1 MEERTIMK
9 IFVIFLALLLI
20 IPLAHS
26 QVQVEN
32 STSFRMG
39 YSSEK
44 LFSSDLGMLS
54 YVRGETIWLQV
65 SGSHM
70 IELHDKEGSVVS
82 GYVYDGRP
90 TPIYTFEE
98 SDIVGTWRLIIDNSV
113 YELELVDQ
121 LLEVEE
127 NIVEFLLMND
137 SLIVKG
143 EIRPIFTDIPL
154 ESEIII
160 AKNRKSDFTTM
171 RTELVIERANTNIG
185 ITYNIGEKET
195 TLFIQPYIDNVR
207 SEGEYSEIGLQN
219 IYAWA
224 ELTSE
229 IALVKKTEG
238 SRFTTYVDEP
248 IVETDR
254 TYFEITDVAR
264 KGINMTIPG
273 PGLTDE
279 PWTVPLKYGRSLL
292 SVYLEFEGKIF
303 VNRIPVIILEDK
315 IIINP
320 ELIIQVNSFEDKIE
334 YREIID
340 IEENMELEFLLI
352 SKINGIDRIFYDTD
366 RPALTKINVIDRT
379 NNEKLEKYNIVF
391 EEKIESIKINQTTYI
406 IGNQELINMRNL
418 ANAKLFINSF
428 SIFDSILDS
437 RMNEDGII
445 EIIANVGMARI
456 QIIDSTGSISGNGEI
471 VIRKLDSDTGEFLI
485 IEWNGSDVRT
495 ILPEGRYLA
504 RLESENIQGET
515 EFEIFTDEKEVLILV
530 DSMYGM
536 STNIWIFTLSTIIT
550 IEIVIIYTIWKKNI
564 KGI

>member
-1 MEERTIMK
+1 MK

-20 IPLAHS
+20 IPLVHS
-26 QVQVEN
+26 QVQIEN
-32 STSFRMG
+32 STSFRTG

-70 IELHDKEGSVVS
+70 IELHNKEGNVVA
-82 GYVYDGRP
+82 GYVYDGHP
-90 TPIYTFEE
+90 TSIYTFEE
-98 SDIVGTWRLIIDNSV
+98 SDILGTWRLIIDNSV

-154 ESEIII
+154 ESEMII
-160 AKNRKSDFTTM
+160 AKNRKSDFTTVQ
-171 RTELVIERANTNIG
+171 TELVIERTNTNIG

-229 IALVKKTEG
+229 IALVKKTES

-279 PWTVPLKYGRSLL
+279 PWTVPLKYGRALL
-292 SVYLEFEGKIF
+292 SVYLEFEGQIF

-334 YREIID
+334 YREIIK

-352 SKINGIDRIFYDTD
+352 SKINGIDRIFYYTD

-406 IGNQELINMRNL
+406 IGDQELINMRNL

-428 SIFDSILDS
+428 STFDSILDS

-445 EIIANVGMARI
+445 EIIANVGIARI
-456 QIIDSTGSISGNGEI
+456 QVIDSTGSISGNGEI
-471 VIRKLDSDTGEFLI
+471 VIRKLDSDTEEFLI
-485 IEWNGSDVRT
+485 TEWNGSDVRI

-515 EFEIFTDEKEVLILV
+515 EFEIFTDEKEVSILV

>member
-1 MEERTIMK
+1 MK

-20 IPLAHS
+20 IPLVHS
-26 QVQVEN
+26 QVQIEN
-32 STSFRMG
+32 STSFRTG

-70 IELHDKEGSVVS
+70 IELHNKEGNVVA
-82 GYVYDGRP
+82 GYVYDGHP
-90 TPIYTFEE
+90 TSIYTFEE
-98 SDIVGTWRLIIDNSV
+98 SDILGTWRLIIDNSV

-154 ESEIII
+154 ESEMII
-160 AKNRKSDFTTM
+160 AKNRKSDFTTVQ
-171 RTELVIERANTNIG
+171 TELVIERTNTNIG

-229 IALVKKTEG
+229 IALVKKTES

-279 PWTVPLKYGRSLL
+279 PWTVPLKYGRALL
-292 SVYLEFEGKIF
+292 SVYLEFEGQIF

-334 YREIID
+334 YRGIID

-352 SKINGIDRIFYDTD
+352 SKINGIDRIFYYTD

-391 EEKIESIKINQTTYI
+391 EEKTESIKINQTTYI
-406 IGNQELINMRNL
+406 IGDQELINMRNL

-428 SIFDSILDS
+428 STFDSILDS

-445 EIIANVGMARI
+445 EIIANVGIARI
-456 QIIDSTGSISGNGEI
+456 QVIDSTGSISGNGEI
-471 VIRKLDSDTGEFLI
+471 VIRKLDSDTEEFLI
-485 IEWNGSDVRT
+485 TEWNGSDVRM

>member
-1 MEERTIMK
+1 MK

-20 IPLAHS
+20 IPLVHS
-26 QVQVEN
+26 QVQIEN
-32 STSFRMG
+32 STSFRTG

-70 IELHDKEGSVVS
+70 IELHNKEGNVVS
-82 GYVYDGRP
+82 GYVYDGHP
-90 TPIYTFEE
+90 TSIYTFEE
-98 SDIVGTWRLIIDNSV
+98 SDILGTWRLIIDNSV

-154 ESEIII
+154 ESEMII
-160 AKNRKSDFTTM
+160 AKNRKSDFTTVQ
-171 RTELVIERANTNIG
+171 TELVIERTNTNIG

-229 IALVKKTEG
+229 IALVKKTES

-279 PWTVPLKYGRSLL
+279 PWTVPLKYGRALL
-292 SVYLEFEGKIF
+292 SVYLEFEGQIF

-334 YREIID
+334 YRGIID

-352 SKINGIDRIFYDTD
+352 SKINGIDRIFYYTD

-406 IGNQELINMRNL
+406 IGDQELINMRNL

-428 SIFDSILDS
+428 STFDSILDS

-445 EIIANVGMARI
+445 EIIANVGIARI
-456 QIIDSTGSISGNGEI
+456 QVIDSTGSISGNGEI
-471 VIRKLDSDTGEFLI
+471 VIRKLDSDTEEFLI
-485 IEWNGSDVRT
+485 TEWNGSDVRM

>member
-1 MEERTIMK
+1 MK
-9 IFVIFLALLLI
+9 IFVIVLALLLI
-20 IPLAHS
+20 IPLVHS
-26 QVQVEN
+26 QVQIEN
-32 STSFRMG
+32 STSFRTG

-70 IELHDKEGSVVS
+70 IELHNKEGNVVS
-82 GYVYDGRP
+82 GYVYDGHP
-90 TPIYTFEE
+90 TSIYTFEE
-98 SDIVGTWRLIIDNSV
+98 SDILGTWRLIIDNSV

-154 ESEIII
+154 ESEMII
-160 AKNRKSDFTTM
+160 AKNRKSDFTTVQ
-171 RTELVIERANTNIG
+171 TELVIERTNTNIG

-229 IALVKKTEG
+229 IALVKKTES

-279 PWTVPLKYGRSLL
+279 PWTVPLKYGRALL

-334 YREIID
+334 YREIIK

-352 SKINGIDRIFYDTD
+352 SKINGIDRIFYYTD

-406 IGNQELINMRNL
+406 IGDQELINMRNL

-428 SIFDSILDS
+428 STFDSILDS

-445 EIIANVGMARI
+445 EIIANVGIARI
-456 QIIDSTGSISGNGEI
+456 QVIDSTGSISGNGEI
-471 VIRKLDSDTGEFLI
+471 VIRKLDSDTEEFLI
-485 IEWNGSDVRT
+485 TEWNGSDVRM

>member
-1 MEERTIMK
+1 MK

-20 IPLAHS
+20 IPLVHS
-26 QVQVEN
+26 QVQIEN
-32 STSFRMG
+32 STSFRTG

-70 IELHDKEGSVVS
+70 IELHNKEGNVVS
-82 GYVYDGRP
+82 GYVYDGHP
-90 TPIYTFEE
+90 TSIYTFEE
-98 SDIVGTWRLIIDNSV
+98 SDILGTWILIIDNSV

-154 ESEIII
+154 ESEMII
-160 AKNRKSDFTTM
+160 AKNRKSDFTTVQ
-171 RTELVIERANTNIG
+171 TELVIERTNTNIG

-229 IALVKKTEG
+229 IALVKKTES

-279 PWTVPLKYGRSLL
+279 PWTVPLKYGRALL
-292 SVYLEFEGKIF
+292 SVYLEFEGQIF

-334 YREIID
+334 YREIIK

-352 SKINGIDRIFYDTD
+352 SKINGIDRIFYYTD

-406 IGNQELINMRNL
+406 IGDQELINMRNL

-428 SIFDSILDS
+428 STFDSILDS

-445 EIIANVGMARI
+445 EIIANVGIARI
-456 QIIDSTGSISGNGEI
+456 QVIDSTGSISGNGEI
-471 VIRKLDSDTGEFLI
+471 VIRKLDSDTEEFLI
-485 IEWNGSDVRT
+485 IEWNGSDVRM

>member
-1 MEERTIMK
+1 MEERIIMK

-20 IPLAHS
+20 IPLVHS
-26 QVQVEN
+26 QVQIEN
-32 STSFRMG
+32 STSFRIG

-70 IELHDKEGSVVS
+70 IELHNKEGIVIS
-82 GYVYDGRP
+82 GYVYDGHP
-90 TPIYTFEE
+90 TSIYTFEE
-98 SDIVGTWRLIIDNSV
+98 SDILGTWRLIIDNSV

-160 AKNRKSDFTTM
+160 AKNRKSDVTTM
-171 RTELVIERANTNIG
+171 QTELVIERANTNIG
-185 ITYNIGEKET
+185 ITYNVGEKET

-229 IALVKKTEG
+229 IALVKKTES

-273 PGLTDE
+273 PGLTSE
-279 PWTVPLKYGRSLL
+279 PWTVPLKYGRALL

-320 ELIIQVNSFEDKIE
+320 ELIIPVNSFEDKIE
-334 YREIID
+334 YREIIS
-340 IEENMELEFLLI
+340 IEENMELEFL
-352 SKINGIDRIFYDTD
+352 
-366 RPALTKINVIDRT
+366 
-379 NNEKLEKYNIVF
+379 
-391 EEKIESIKINQTTYI
+391 
-406 IGNQELINMRNL
+406 
-418 ANAKLFINSF
+418 
-428 SIFDSILDS
+428 
-437 RMNEDGII
+437 
-445 EIIANVGMARI
+445 
-456 QIIDSTGSISGNGEI
+456 
-471 VIRKLDSDTGEFLI
+471 
-485 IEWNGSDVRT
+485 
-495 ILPEGRYLA
+495 
-504 RLESENIQGET
+504 
-515 EFEIFTDEKEVLILV
+515 
-530 DSMYGM
+530 
-536 STNIWIFTLSTIIT
+536 
-550 IEIVIIYTIWKKNI
+550 
-564 KGI
+564 

>member
-1 MEERTIMK
+1 MK

-20 IPLAHS
+20 IPLVHS
-26 QVQVEN
+26 QVQIEN
-32 STSFRMG
+32 STSFRIG

-70 IELHDKEGSVVS
+70 IELHNKEGNVVA
-82 GYVYDGRP
+82 GYVYDGHP
-90 TPIYTFEE
+90 TSIYTFEE
-98 SDIVGTWRLIIDNSV
+98 SDILGTWRLIIDNSV

-154 ESEIII
+154 ESEMII
-160 AKNRKSDFTTM
+160 AKNRKSDFTTVQ
-171 RTELVIERANTNIG
+171 TELVIERTNTNIG

-229 IALVKKTEG
+229 IALVKKTES

-279 PWTVPLKYGRSLL
+279 PWTVPLKYGRALL
-292 SVYLEFEGKIF
+292 SVYLEFEGQIF

-334 YREIID
+334 YRGIID

-352 SKINGIDRIFYDTD
+352 SKINGIDRIFYYTD

-406 IGNQELINMRNL
+406 IGDQELINMRNL

-428 SIFDSILDS
+428 STFDSILDS

-445 EIIANVGMARI
+445 EIIANVGIARI
-456 QIIDSTGSISGNGEI
+456 QVIDSTGSISGNGEI
-471 VIRKLDSDTGEFLI
+471 VIRKLDSDTEEFLI
-485 IEWNGSDVRT
+485 TEWNGSDVRI

>member
-1 MEERTIMK
+1 MK

-20 IPLAHS
+20 IPLVHS
-26 QVQVEN
+26 QVQIEN
-32 STSFRMG
+32 STSFRTG

-70 IELHDKEGSVVS
+70 IELHNKEGNVVS
-82 GYVYDGRP
+82 GYVYDGHP
-90 TPIYTFEE
+90 TSIYTFEE
-98 SDIVGTWRLIIDNSV
+98 SDILGTWRLIIDNSV

-154 ESEIII
+154 ESEMII
-160 AKNRKSDFTTM
+160 AKNRKSDFTTVQ
-171 RTELVIERANTNIG
+171 TELVIERTNTNIG

-229 IALVKKTEG
+229 IALVKKTES

-279 PWTVPLKYGRSLL
+279 PWTVPLKYGRALL

-320 ELIIQVNSFEDKIE
+320 ELIIQVNSFEDKVE
-334 YREIID
+334 YRGIID

-352 SKINGIDRIFYDTD
+352 SKINGIDRIFYYTD

-406 IGNQELINMRNL
+406 IGDQELINMRNL

-428 SIFDSILDS
+428 STFDSILDS

-445 EIIANVGMARI
+445 EIIANVGIARI
-456 QIIDSTGSISGNGEI
+456 QVIDSTGSISGNGEI
-471 VIRKLDSDTGEFLI
+471 VIRKLDSDTEEFLI
-485 IEWNGSDVRT
+485 TEWNGSDVRM

>member
-1 MEERTIMK
+1 MK

-20 IPLAHS
+20 IPLVHS
-26 QVQVEN
+26 QVQIEN
-32 STSFRMG
+32 STSFRTG

-70 IELHDKEGSVVS
+70 IELHNKEGNVVS
-82 GYVYDGRP
+82 GYVYDGHP
-90 TPIYTFEE
+90 TSIYTFEE
-98 SDIVGTWRLIIDNSV
+98 SDILGTWRLIIDNSV

-154 ESEIII
+154 ESEMII
-160 AKNRKSDFTTM
+160 AKNRKSDFTTVQ
-171 RTELVIERANTNIG
+171 TELVIERTNTNIG

-229 IALVKKTEG
+229 IALVKKTES

-279 PWTVPLKYGRSLL
+279 PWTVPLKYGRALL
-292 SVYLEFEGKIF
+292 SVYLEFEGQIF

-320 ELIIQVNSFEDKIE
+320 ELIIQVNSFEDKVE
-334 YREIID
+334 YRGIID

-352 SKINGIDRIFYDTD
+352 SKINGIDRIFYYTD

-406 IGNQELINMRNL
+406 IGDQELINMRNL

-428 SIFDSILDS
+428 STFDSILDS

-445 EIIANVGMARI
+445 EIIANVGIARI
-456 QIIDSTGSISGNGEI
+456 QVIDSTGSISGNGEI
-471 VIRKLDSDTGEFLI
+471 VIRKLDSDTEEFLI
-485 IEWNGSDVRT
+485 TEWNGSDVRM

>member
-1 MEERTIMK
+1 MK

-20 IPLAHS
+20 IPLVHS
-26 QVQVEN
+26 QVQIEN
-32 STSFRMG
+32 STSFRIG

-70 IELHDKEGSVVS
+70 IELHNKEGNVVS
-82 GYVYDGRP
+82 GYVYDGHP
-90 TPIYTFEE
+90 TSIYTFEE
-98 SDIVGTWRLIIDNSV
+98 SDILGTWRLIIDNSV

-154 ESEIII
+154 ESEMII
-160 AKNRKSDFTTM
+160 AKNRKSDFTTVQ
-171 RTELVIERANTNIG
+171 TELVIERTNTNIG

-229 IALVKKTEG
+229 IALVKKTES

-279 PWTVPLKYGRSLL
+279 PWTVPLKYGRALL
-292 SVYLEFEGKIF
+292 SVYLEFEGQIF

-334 YREIID
+334 YREIIK

-352 SKINGIDRIFYDTD
+352 SKINGIDRIFYYTD

-391 EEKIESIKINQTTYI
+391 EEKTESIKINQTTYI
-406 IGNQELINMRNL
+406 IGDQELINMRNL

-428 SIFDSILDS
+428 STFDSILDS

-445 EIIANVGMARI
+445 EIIANVGIARI
-456 QIIDSTGSISGNGEI
+456 QVIDSTGSISGNGEI
-471 VIRKLDSDTGEFLI
+471 VIRKLDSDTEEFLI
-485 IEWNGSDVRT
+485 TEWNGSDVRM

-515 EFEIFTDEKEVLILV
+515 EFEIFTDEKEVSILV

>member
-1 MEERTIMK
+1 MK

-20 IPLAHS
+20 IPLVHS
-26 QVQVEN
+26 QVQIEN
-32 STSFRMG
+32 STSFRIG

-70 IELHDKEGSVVS
+70 IELHNKEGNVVS
-82 GYVYDGRP
+82 GYVYDGHP
-90 TPIYTFEE
+90 TSIYTFEE
-98 SDIVGTWRLIIDNSV
+98 SDILGTWRLIIDNSV

-154 ESEIII
+154 ESEMII
-160 AKNRKSDFTTM
+160 AKNRKSDFTTVQ
-171 RTELVIERANTNIG
+171 TELVIERTNTNIG

-229 IALVKKTEG
+229 IALVKKTES

-279 PWTVPLKYGRSLL
+279 PWTVPLKYGRALL
-292 SVYLEFEGKIF
+292 SVYLEFEGQIF

-334 YREIID
+334 YREIIK

-352 SKINGIDRIFYDTD
+352 SKINGIDRIFYYTD

-406 IGNQELINMRNL
+406 IGDQELINMRNL

-428 SIFDSILDS
+428 STFDSILDS

-445 EIIANVGMARI
+445 EIIANVGIARI
-456 QIIDSTGSISGNGEI
+456 QVIDSTGSISGNGEI
-471 VIRKLDSDTGEFLI
+471 VIRKLDSDTEEFLI
-485 IEWNGSDVRT
+485 IEWNGSDVRM

>member
-1 MEERTIMK
+1 MK

-20 IPLAHS
+20 IPLVHS
-26 QVQVEN
+26 QVQIEN
-32 STSFRMG
+32 STSFRIG

-70 IELHDKEGSVVS
+70 IELHNKEGIVIS
-82 GYVYDGRP
+82 GYVYDGNP
-90 TPIYTFEE
+90 TSIYTFEE
-98 SDIVGTWRLIIDNSV
+98 SDILGTWRLFIDNSV

-171 RTELVIERANTNIG
+171 QTELVIERANTNIG
-185 ITYNIGEKET
+185 ITYNVGEKET

-279 PWTVPLKYGRSLL
+279 PWTVPLKYGRALL
-292 SVYLEFEGKIF
+292 SVYLEFEGQIF

-334 YREIID
+334 YRGIID

-352 SKINGIDRIFYDTD
+352 SKINGIDRIFYYTD

-406 IGNQELINMRNL
+406 IGDQELINMRNL

-428 SIFDSILDS
+428 STFDSILDS

-445 EIIANVGMARI
+445 EIIANVGIARI
-456 QIIDSTGSISGNGEI
+456 QVIDSTGSISGNGEI
-471 VIRKLDSDTGEFLI
+471 VIRKLDSDTEEFLI
-485 IEWNGSDVRT
+485 TEWNGSDVRMR
-495 ILPEGRYLA
+495 LPEGRYLA

-536 STNIWIFTLSTIIT
+536 STNIWIFILSTIIT

>member
-1 MEERTIMK
+1 MK

-20 IPLAHS
+20 IPLVHS
-26 QVQVEN
+26 QVQIEN
-32 STSFRMG
+32 STSFRIG

-70 IELHDKEGSVVS
+70 IELHNKEGNVVS
-82 GYVYDGRP
+82 GYVYDGHP
-90 TPIYTFEE
+90 TSIYTFEE
-98 SDIVGTWRLIIDNSV
+98 SDILGTWRLIIDNSV

-154 ESEIII
+154 ESEMII
-160 AKNRKSDFTTM
+160 AKNRKSDFTTVQ
-171 RTELVIERANTNIG
+171 TELVIERTNTNIG

-229 IALVKKTEG
+229 IALVKKTES

-279 PWTVPLKYGRSLL
+279 PWTVPLKYGRALL
-292 SVYLEFEGKIF
+292 SVYLEFEGQIF

-334 YREIID
+334 YREIIK

-352 SKINGIDRIFYDTD
+352 SKINGIDRIFYYTD

-406 IGNQELINMRNL
+406 IGDQELINMRNL

-428 SIFDSILDS
+428 STFDSILDS

-445 EIIANVGMARI
+445 EIIANVGIARI
-456 QIIDSTGSISGNGEI
+456 QVIDSTGSISGNGEI
-471 VIRKLDSDTGEFLI
+471 VIRKLDSDTEEFLI
-485 IEWNGSDVRT
+485 TEWNGSDVRM

>member
-1 MEERTIMK
+1 MK
-9 IFVIFLALLLI
+9 TFVIFLALLLI
-20 IPLAHS
+20 IPLVHS
-26 QVQVEN
+26 QVQIEN
-32 STSFRMG
+32 STSFRIG

-70 IELHDKEGSVVS
+70 IELHNKEGDVVS
-82 GYVYDGRP
+82 GYVYDGHP
-90 TPIYTFEE
+90 TSIYTFEE
-98 SDIVGTWRLIIDNSV
+98 SDILGTWRLIIDNSV

-154 ESEIII
+154 ESEMII
-160 AKNRKSDFTTM
+160 AKNRKSDFTTVQ
-171 RTELVIERANTNIG
+171 TELVIERVNTNIG

-229 IALVKKTEG
+229 IALVKKTES

-334 YREIID
+334 YREIIK

-352 SKINGIDRIFYDTD
+352 SKINGIDRIFYYTD

-406 IGNQELINMRNL
+406 IGDQELINMRNL

-428 SIFDSILDS
+428 STFDSILDI

-445 EIIANVGMARI
+445 EIIANVGIARI
-456 QIIDSTGSISGNGEI
+456 QVIDSTGSISGNGEI
-471 VIRKLDSDTGEFLI
+471 VIRKLDSDTEEFLI
-485 IEWNGSDVRT
+485 TEWNGSDVKM

-515 EFEIFTDEKEVLILV
+515 EFEIFTDEKEVSILV

>member
-1 MEERTIMK
+1 MK

-20 IPLAHS
+20 IPLVHS
-26 QVQVEN
+26 QVQIEN
-32 STSFRMG
+32 STSFRIG

-70 IELHDKEGSVVS
+70 IELHNKEGIVIS
-82 GYVYDGRP
+82 GYVYDGNP
-90 TPIYTFEE
+90 TSIYTFEE
-98 SDIVGTWRLIIDNSV
+98 SDILGMWRLFIDNSV

-160 AKNRKSDFTTM
+160 AKNRKSDVTTVQ
-171 RTELVIERANTNIG
+171 TELVIERANTNIG
-185 ITYNIGEKET
+185 ITYNVGEKET

-229 IALVKKTEG
+229 IALVKKTES

-279 PWTVPLKYGRSLL
+279 PWTVPLKYGRALL
-292 SVYLEFEGKIF
+292 SVYLEFEGQIF

-334 YREIID
+334 YREIIK

-352 SKINGIDRIFYDTD
+352 SKINGIDRIFYYTD

-406 IGNQELINMRNL
+406 IGDQELINMRNL

-428 SIFDSILDS
+428 SAFDSILDS

-445 EIIANVGMARI
+445 EIIANVGIARI
-456 QIIDSTGSISGNGEI
+456 QVIDSTGSISGNGEI
-471 VIRKLDSDTGEFLI
+471 VIRKLDSDTEEFLI
-485 IEWNGSDVRT
+485 TEWNGSDVRM

>member
-1 MEERTIMK
+1 MK

-20 IPLAHS
+20 IPLVHS
-26 QVQVEN
+26 QVQIEN
-32 STSFRMG
+32 STSFRTG

-70 IELHDKEGSVVS
+70 IELHDKEGNVVS
-82 GYVYDGRP
+82 GYVYDGHP
-90 TPIYTFEE
+90 TSIYTFEE
-98 SDIVGTWRLIIDNSV
+98 SDILGTWRLIIDNSV

-154 ESEIII
+154 ESEMII
-160 AKNRKSDFTTM
+160 AKNRKSDFTTVQ
-171 RTELVIERANTNIG
+171 TELVIERTNTNIG

-229 IALVKKTEG
+229 IALVKKTES

-279 PWTVPLKYGRSLL
+279 PWTVPLKYGRALL
-292 SVYLEFEGKIF
+292 SVYLEFEGQIF

-334 YREIID
+334 YREIIK

-352 SKINGIDRIFYDTD
+352 SKINGIDRIFYYTD

-406 IGNQELINMRNL
+406 IGDQELINMRNL

-428 SIFDSILDS
+428 STFDSILDS

-445 EIIANVGMARI
+445 EIIANVGIARI
-456 QIIDSTGSISGNGEI
+456 QVIDSTGSISGNGEI
-471 VIRKLDSDTGEFLI
+471 VIRKLDSDTEEFLI
-485 IEWNGSDVRT
+485 IEWNGSDVRM

>member
-1 MEERTIMK
+1 MEERIIMK

-20 IPLAHS
+20 IPLVHS
-26 QVQVEN
+26 QVQIEN
-32 STSFRMG
+32 STSFRIG

-70 IELHDKEGSVVS
+70 IELHNKEGIVIS
-82 GYVYDGRP
+82 GYVYDGNP
-90 TPIYTFEE
+90 TSIYTFEE
-98 SDIVGTWRLIIDNSV
+98 SDILGMWRLFIDNSV

-160 AKNRKSDFTTM
+160 AKNRKSDVTTVQ
-171 RTELVIERANTNIG
+171 TELVIERANTNIG
-185 ITYNIGEKET
+185 ITYNVGEKET

-229 IALVKKTEG
+229 IALVKKTES

-279 PWTVPLKYGRSLL
+279 PWTVPLKYGRALL
-292 SVYLEFEGKIF
+292 SVYLEFEGQIF

-334 YREIID
+334 YREIIK

-352 SKINGIDRIFYDTD
+352 SKINGIDRIFYYTD

-406 IGNQELINMRNL
+406 IGDQELINMRNL

-428 SIFDSILDS
+428 SAFDSILDS

-445 EIIANVGMARI
+445 EIIANVGIARI
-456 QIIDSTGSISGNGEI
+456 QVIDSTGSISGNGEI
-471 VIRKLDSDTGEFLI
+471 VIRKLDSDTEEFLI
-485 IEWNGSDVRT
+485 TEWNGSDVRM

>member
-1 MEERTIMK
+1 MK

-20 IPLAHS
+20 IPLVHS
-26 QVQVEN
+26 QVQIEN
-32 STSFRMG
+32 STSFRIG

-54 YVRGETIWLQV
+54 YVRGETIWLQI

-70 IELHDKEGSVVS
+70 IELHDKEGNVVS
-82 GYVYDGRP
+82 GYVYDGHP
-90 TPIYTFEE
+90 TSIYTFEE
-98 SDIVGTWRLIIDNSV
+98 SDILGTWRLIIDNSV

-154 ESEIII
+154 ESEMII
-160 AKNRKSDFTTM
+160 AKNRKSDFTTVQ
-171 RTELVIERANTNIG
+171 TELVIERTNTNIG

-229 IALVKKTEG
+229 IALVKKTES

-279 PWTVPLKYGRSLL
+279 PWTVPLKYGRALL
-292 SVYLEFEGKIF
+292 SVYLEFEGQIF

-334 YREIID
+334 YREIIK

-352 SKINGIDRIFYDTD
+352 SKINGIDRIFYYTD

-406 IGNQELINMRNL
+406 IGDQELINMRNL

-428 SIFDSILDS
+428 STFDSILDS

-445 EIIANVGMARI
+445 EIIANVGIARI
-456 QIIDSTGSISGNGEI
+456 QVIDSTGSISGNGEI
-471 VIRKLDSDTGEFLI
+471 VIRKLDSDTEEFLI
-485 IEWNGSDVRT
+485 IEWNGSDVRM

>member
-1 MEERTIMK
+1 MK
-9 IFVIFLALLLI
+9 IFVIVLALLLI
-20 IPLAHS
+20 IPLVHS
-26 QVQVEN
+26 QVQIEN
-32 STSFRMG
+32 STSFRIG

-54 YVRGETIWLQV
+54 YVRGETIWLQI

-70 IELHDKEGSVVS
+70 IELHDKEGNVVS
-82 GYVYDGRP
+82 GYVYDGHP
-90 TPIYTFEE
+90 TSIYTFEE
-98 SDIVGTWRLIIDNSV
+98 SDILGTWRLIIDNSV

-154 ESEIII
+154 ESEMII
-160 AKNRKSDFTTM
+160 AKNRKSDFTTVQ
-171 RTELVIERANTNIG
+171 TELVIERTNTNIG

-229 IALVKKTEG
+229 IALVKKTES

-279 PWTVPLKYGRSLL
+279 PWTVPLKYGRALL
-292 SVYLEFEGKIF
+292 SVYLEFEGQIF

-334 YREIID
+334 YRGIID

-352 SKINGIDRIFYDTD
+352 SKINGIDRIFYYTD

-406 IGNQELINMRNL
+406 IGDQELINMRNL

-428 SIFDSILDS
+428 STFDSILDS

-445 EIIANVGMARI
+445 EIIANVGIARI
-456 QIIDSTGSISGNGEI
+456 QVIDSTGSISGNGEI
-471 VIRKLDSDTGEFLI
+471 VIRKLDSDTEEFLI
-485 IEWNGSDVRT
+485 IEWNGSDVRM

>member
-1 MEERTIMK
+1 MK
-9 IFVIFLALLLI
+9 IFVIVLALLLI
-20 IPLAHS
+20 IPLVHS
-26 QVQVEN
+26 QVQIEN
-32 STSFRMG
+32 STSFRIG

-54 YVRGETIWLQV
+54 YVRGETIWLQI

-70 IELHDKEGSVVS
+70 IELHDKEGNVVS
-82 GYVYDGRP
+82 GYVYDGHP
-90 TPIYTFEE
+90 TSIYTFEE
-98 SDIVGTWRLIIDNSV
+98 SDILGTWRLIIDNSV

-154 ESEIII
+154 ESEMII
-160 AKNRKSDFTTM
+160 AKNRKSDFTTVQ
-171 RTELVIERANTNIG
+171 TELVIERTNTNIG

-229 IALVKKTEG
+229 IALVKKTES

-279 PWTVPLKYGRSLL
+279 PWTVPLKYGRALL
-292 SVYLEFEGKIF
+292 SVYLVFEGQIF

-334 YREIID
+334 YREIIK

-352 SKINGIDRIFYDTD
+352 SKINGIDRIFYYTD

-406 IGNQELINMRNL
+406 IGDQELINMRNL

-428 SIFDSILDS
+428 STFDSILDS

-445 EIIANVGMARI
+445 EIIANVGIARI
-456 QIIDSTGSISGNGEI
+456 QVIDSTGSISGNGEI
-471 VIRKLDSDTGEFLI
+471 VIRKLDSDTEEFLI
-485 IEWNGSDVRT
+485 IEWNGSDVRM

>member
-1 MEERTIMK
+1 MK

-20 IPLAHS
+20 IPLVHS
-26 QVQVEN
+26 QVQIEN
-32 STSFRMG
+32 STSFRIG

-70 IELHDKEGSVVS
+70 IELHNKEGDVVS

-90 TPIYTFEE
+90 TSIYTFEE
-98 SDIVGTWRLIIDNSV
+98 SDILGTWRLIIDNSV

-160 AKNRKSDFTTM
+160 AKNRKSDFTTVQ
-171 RTELVIERANTNIG
+171 TELVIERANTNIG
-185 ITYNIGEKET
+185 ITYNVGEKET

-229 IALVKKTEG
+229 IALVKKTES

-279 PWTVPLKYGRSLL
+279 PWTVPLKYGRALL
-292 SVYLEFEGKIF
+292 SVYLEFEGQIF

-334 YREIID
+334 YRGIIS

-406 IGNQELINMRNL
+406 IGDQELINMRNL

-437 RMNEDGII
+437 RINEDGII

-456 QIIDSTGSISGNGEI
+456 QVIDSTGSISGNGEI
-471 VIRKLDSDTGEFLI
+471 VIRKLDSDTEEFLI
-485 IEWNGSDVRT
+485 TEWNGSDVKM

-515 EFEIFTDEKEVLILV
+515 EFEIFTDEKEVSILV

-536 STNIWIFTLSTIIT
+536 STNIWIFILSTIIT

>member
-1 MEERTIMK
+1 MK

-207 SEGEYSEIGLQN
+207 SEGEYSEIGLQK

>member
-1 MEERTIMK
+1 MEERIIMK
-9 IFVIFLALLLI
+9 IFVIVLALLLI
-20 IPLAHS
+20 IPLVHS
-26 QVQVEN
+26 QVQIEN
-32 STSFRMG
+32 STSFRIG

-70 IELHDKEGSVVS
+70 IELHNKEGNVVS
-82 GYVYDGRP
+82 GYVYDGHP
-90 TPIYTFEE
+90 TSIYTFEE
-98 SDIVGTWRLIIDNSV
+98 SDILGTWRLIIDNSV

-154 ESEIII
+154 ESEMII
-160 AKNRKSDFTTM
+160 AKNRKSDFTTVQ
-171 RTELVIERANTNIG
+171 TELVIERTNTNIG

-229 IALVKKTEG
+229 IALVKKTES

-279 PWTVPLKYGRSLL
+279 PWTVPLKYGRALL
-292 SVYLEFEGKIF
+292 SVYLEFEGQIF

-334 YREIID
+334 YREIIK

-352 SKINGIDRIFYDTD
+352 SKINGIDRIFYYTD

-406 IGNQELINMRNL
+406 IGDQELINMRNL

-428 SIFDSILDS
+428 STFDSILDS

-445 EIIANVGMARI
+445 EIIANVGIARI
-456 QIIDSTGSISGNGEI
+456 QVIDSTGSISGNGEI
-471 VIRKLDSDTGEFLI
+471 VIRKLDSDTEEFLI
-485 IEWNGSDVRT
+485 IEWNGSDVRM

>member
-1 MEERTIMK
+1 MK

-20 IPLAHS
+20 IPLVHS
-26 QVQVEN
+26 QVQIEN
-32 STSFRMG
+32 STSFRTG

-70 IELHDKEGSVVS
+70 IELHNKEGNVVA
-82 GYVYDGRP
+82 GYVYDGHP
-90 TPIYTFEE
+90 TSIYTFEE
-98 SDIVGTWRLIIDNSV
+98 SDILGTWRLIIDNSV

-154 ESEIII
+154 ESEMII
-160 AKNRKSDFTTM
+160 AKNRKSDFTTVQ
-171 RTELVIERANTNIG
+171 TELVIERTNTNIG

-229 IALVKKTEG
+229 IALVKKTES

-279 PWTVPLKYGRSLL
+279 PWTVPLKYGRALL
-292 SVYLEFEGKIF
+292 SVYLEFEGQIF

-334 YREIID
+334 YREIIK

-352 SKINGIDRIFYDTD
+352 SKINGIDRIFYYTD

-406 IGNQELINMRNL
+406 IGDQELINMRNL

-428 SIFDSILDS
+428 STFDSILDS

-445 EIIANVGMARI
+445 EIIANVGIARI
-456 QIIDSTGSISGNGEI
+456 QVIDSTGSISGNGEI
-471 VIRKLDSDTGEFLI
+471 VIRKLDSDTEEFLI
-485 IEWNGSDVRT
+485 TEWNGSDVRM

-515 EFEIFTDEKEVLILV
+515 EFEIFTDEKEVSILV

>member
-1 MEERTIMK
+1 MK

-20 IPLAHS
+20 IPLVHS
-26 QVQVEN
+26 QVQIEN
-32 STSFRMG
+32 STSFRIG

-70 IELHDKEGSVVS
+70 IELHNKEGNVVA
-82 GYVYDGRP
+82 GYVYDGHP
-90 TPIYTFEE
+90 TSIYTFEE
-98 SDIVGTWRLIIDNSV
+98 SDILGTWRLIIDNSV

-154 ESEIII
+154 ESEMII
-160 AKNRKSDFTTM
+160 AKNRKSDFTTVQ
-171 RTELVIERANTNIG
+171 TELVIERTNTNIG

-229 IALVKKTEG
+229 IALVKKTES

-279 PWTVPLKYGRSLL
+279 PWTVPLKYGRALL
-292 SVYLEFEGKIF
+292 SVYLEFEGQIF

-334 YREIID
+334 YRGIID

-352 SKINGIDRIFYDTD
+352 SKINGIDRIFYYTD

-406 IGNQELINMRNL
+406 IGDQELINMRNL

-428 SIFDSILDS
+428 STFDSILDS

-445 EIIANVGMARI
+445 EIIANVGIARI
-456 QIIDSTGSISGNGEI
+456 QVIDSTGSISGNGEI
-471 VIRKLDSDTGEFLI
+471 VIRKLDSDTEEFLI
-485 IEWNGSDVRT
+485 TEWNGSDVRM